1 MMKFIKAW
9 VIKKYK
15 LSQMSE
21 EEKYLANAV
30 DLVDL
35 ERRQRELM
43 YGKNRFS
50 TFTGVTHYN
59 TIQHR

>member
-9 VIKKYK
+9 IVKKYK
-15 LSQMSE
+15 LAQMSE